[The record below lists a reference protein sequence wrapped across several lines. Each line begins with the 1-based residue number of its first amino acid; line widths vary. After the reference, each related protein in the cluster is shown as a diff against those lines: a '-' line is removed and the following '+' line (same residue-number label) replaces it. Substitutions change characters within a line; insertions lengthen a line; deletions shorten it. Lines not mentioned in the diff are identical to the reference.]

1 MNNVWK
7 QERELRTLQTSLRA
21 AEKAQCSNA
30 FKSFCDRLLL
40 SNRIWQLER
49 QIQELVVEGER
60 NKRARVAAVTHAAK
74 QMAVDVRKEAMVEEF
89 VLELLDELEESK
101 EMVSEIREKHEEEI
115 REIHGDW
122 LKEYRRVVKENEELR
137 LEQHA
142 RSAEQEVSNEL
153 EQSLYDAAVRGQQRI
168 KELERDADPTL
179 VGDAFDDVSLLFPGS
194 SSLSVDGTEM
204 DDLTEVDGMS
214 TMSSATCVS
223 FQELSNWPGKSSTP
237 ARQRQQGGPKSVD
250 EWMEKRRL
258 SRRQAASLRK
268 LDTTPYAGFSFNPL
282 FFGNPETLVVS
293 PARVETPVKVALKV
307 APPTSVR
314 ERKDSA
320 TRPPRLVGP
329 TGTSRTPWRF

>member
-1 MNNVWK
+1 VRSVEW
-7 QERELRTLQTSLRA
+7 
-21 AEKAQCSNA
+21 
-30 FKSFCDRLLL
+30 RL
-40 SNRIWQLER
+40 
-49 QIQELVVEGER
+49 
-60 NKRARVAAVTHAAK
+60 
-74 QMAVDVRKEAMVEEF
+74 
-89 VLELLDELEESK
+89 LLDELEESK
-101 EMVSEIREKHEEEI
+101 EMVSEIRERHEEEI

-142 RSAEQEVSNEL
+142 RLAEQEVSNEL
-153 EQSLYDAAVRGQQRI
+153 EQSLYDAATLGHQRI
-168 KELERDADPTL
+168 KELEGDGDSTL
-179 VGDAFDDVSLLFPGS
+179 VGDTFDDASLLFPGS
-194 SSLSVDGTEM
+194 SSHSVDGTEV

-223 FQELSNWPGKSSTP
+223 FQELSNWPGKSSTL
-237 ARQRQQGGPKSVD
+237 ARQRRQSPMSVE

-258 SRRQAASLRK
+258 SRRQSASLRK

-293 PARVETPVKVALKV
+293 PSRVDNVETPVKVALKL

-320 TRPPRLVGP
+320 TRTPRLVGP
-329 TGTSRTPWRF
+329 TGTRGPWRF